1 MGRHSQ
7 PSRCLHETPLIDMA
21 WSARCTTYRI
31 NLQGRFRV
39 FGSRLGTQSALELYA
54 LTKLR
59 RSDHWAEQTRAVAGR
74 WIKELLPG
82 VTLLHYPTSLSTLR
96 AKLGVWKR
104 TRWNHWDRQLK
115 SAGQMG
121 LASGLS
127 NQLGGDGI
135 EIERVVLY
143 RHGARELKWVTVARA
158 IKRRRRRLR
167 LLGV

>member
-7 PSRCLHETPLIDMA
+7 PSRCLHETTPIDMA

-39 FGSRLGTQSALELYA
+39 FGSRLGTQPALELYV

-59 RSDHWAEQTRAVAGR
+59 RSDHWAEQMRAVAGK

-104 TRWNHWDRQLK
+104 TRRNHWDRQLK

-127 NQLGGDGI
+127 NQLGGEGI
-135 EIERVVLY
+135 KIERVVLY